1 MAKIYHFSGAGNDFV
16 VLDGR
21 REDLSAYRQ
30 PATIRRLCDEY
41 GTDGLMI
48 LSLRDNDLKARV
60 AIGEG
65 GGSGCNLKAKGSV
78 VTGAGS
84 GSNDIGHEAPADS
97 AAVDFTMEF
106 YNPDGSS
113 GMMCGNG
120 GRCIAAFADYLGIS
134 AAAARG
140 EASSEGAAQAEGG
153 VAALKRYLFRA
164 PDGVHS
170 AEILERAAESQPNR
184 KQGGRWQVRLGMR
197 DVEGVKRVL
206 DGYFLDTGTRHFVKF
221 VPDVEAIDID
231 AEALPIRHDPLF
243 APEGT
248 NVNFVQL
255 VPGGIKVR
263 TFEKGV
269 EGETLACGTGITAS
283 AIAAVFSG
291 RLTGRAA
298 VGALTGGAA
307 ADAQTCK
314 AATGAQAS
322 QPAGTGEAPGD
333 AQPEAGGS
341 ARSAADGIGASHKV
355 AVQARRDTLEV
366 DFAADGARFTRVFL
380 TGPAEM
386 L

>member
-48 LSLRDNDLKARV
+48 LSD
-60 AIGEG
+60 
-65 GGSGCNLKAKGSV
+65 
-78 VTGAGS
+78 GA
-84 GSNDIGHEAPADS
+84 

-140 EASSEGAAQAEGG
+140 EASVSAALAGEGVLCCGASTDALSGEAQPEGAAQAGSG

-170 AEILERAAESQPNR
+170 AEILERAAETQPNR

-355 AVQARRDTLEV
+355 AVQARRDALRV